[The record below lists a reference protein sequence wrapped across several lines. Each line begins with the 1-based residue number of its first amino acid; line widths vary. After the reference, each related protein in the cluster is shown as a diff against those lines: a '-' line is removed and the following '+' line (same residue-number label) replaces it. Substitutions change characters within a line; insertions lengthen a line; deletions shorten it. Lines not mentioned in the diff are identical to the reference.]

1 MYNATEQFAELN
13 QAGVDGALRLSQISL
28 DNAERL
34 IKVNLE
40 ASKAA
45 IEDGVKNVKAVSEVK
60 DLQELI
66 ALRAK
71 LAEAGVEKALSY
83 GRSVYEVASEA
94 QAELTKLIEE
104 SLAAYSKGVANFVD
118 RAAKSAPA
126 GSDVAVTALKSTV
139 AATTAAFDSFTK
151 ATKQVAS
158 FADASVKAATQ
169 ATASAAKTAA
179 SRKAA

>member
-94 QAELTKLIEE
+94 QAEFTKLVEE
-104 SLAAYSKGVANFVD
+104 TLAAYSKGVANFVD

-139 AATTAAFDSFTK
+139 AATTAAFDTFTK

>member
-1 MYNATEQFAELN
+1 MYNATQQFAEVN

-94 QAELTKLIEE
+94 QAEFTKLVEE
-104 SLAAYSKGVANFVD
+104 TLAAYSKGVANFVD

-139 AATTAAFDSFTK
+139 AATTAAFDTFTK

>member
-1 MYNATEQFAELN
+1 MYTAPEQFTELN
-13 QAGVDGALRLSQISL
+13 QAGVDGALRFSQVAL
-28 DNAERL
+28 DNTERL
-34 IKVNLE
+34 IKVQLE

-45 IEDGVKNVKAVSEVK
+45 IEDGVKNAKAVSEVK

-71 LAEAGVEKALSY
+71 LAEASVEKALSY
-83 GRSVYEVASEA
+83 GRSIYEAASEA
-94 QAELTKLIEE
+94 QAEFTKLVEE
-104 SLAAYSKGVANFVD
+104 TLSAYSKGVANFVD

-126 GSDVAVTALKSTV
+126 GSDVAVTALRSTV
-139 AATTAAFDSFTK
+139 AATSAAFDTFTK

-169 ATASAAKTAA
+169 ATASAVKSTGA
-179 SRKAA
+179 RKVA